1 MCPEARARTR
11 TPTAATANPAPSE
24 IHVGRANQKYAAAKI
39 KPRGTRE
46 RVAIRDQ
53 LGMAASQQV
62 ASGRNHF
69 VSRNLQQPGFSFS
82 MMRKRGFALR
92 MAQSN
97 HAGAV
102 RPSPPRIG
110 SPIQTD
116 DGDF

>member
-39 KPRGTRE
+39 KPRGTRD

-62 ASGRNHF
+62 ASGGNHF
-69 VSRNLQQPGFSFS
+69 VSRNLQQSGFSFS
-82 MMRKRGFALR
+82 MMRKRGLAFR
-92 MAQSN
+92 MPQCN
-97 HAGAV
+97 HPDAIRAG
-102 RPSPPRIG
+102 SPRIG
-110 SPIQTD
+110 WPV
-116 DGDF
+116 

>member
-11 TPTAATANPAPSE
+11 TPTAATVKPAPSE
-24 IHVGRANQKYAAAKI
+24 IHVGQANQKYAAAKI

-82 MMRKRGFALR
+82 MMRECGLAFR
-92 MAQSN
+92 MPQCN
-97 HAGAV
+97 HARAV
-102 RPSPPRIG
+102 RPGPSR
-110 SPIQTD
+110 
-116 DGDF
+116 